1 MKYRVSHIKVEEYW
15 NGYRPFYIHSN
26 GNKELLAV
34 AKPTR
39 KLAMACAREQIKYL
53 NGKESM

>member
-1 MKYRVSHIKVEEYW
+1 MKYRVSNIRIEEYW

-39 KLAMACAREQIKYL
+39 KLAMAIAKEQVKYL
-53 NGKESM
+53 NKKEA

>member
-1 MKYRVSHIKVEEYW
+1 MRYRMSHIKVEEYW

-26 GNKELLAV
+26 GTRELLAV

-39 KLAMACAREQIKYL
+39 KLAMACAREQVKYL
-53 NGKESM
+53 NRKAV